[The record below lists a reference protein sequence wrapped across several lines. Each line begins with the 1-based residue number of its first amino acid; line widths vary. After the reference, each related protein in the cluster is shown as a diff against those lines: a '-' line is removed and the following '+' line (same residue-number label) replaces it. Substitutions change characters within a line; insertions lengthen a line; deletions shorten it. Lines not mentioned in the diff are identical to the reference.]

1 MGKSLDST
9 ALFSYVQKGGF
20 ANLLLRSQG
29 PLIAEEQYEFPRTER
44 SLIILQ
50 LEIGRDIEF
59 LE

>member
-1 MGKSLDST
+1 M
-9 ALFSYVQKGGF
+9 QKGGF